1 MGRSL
6 LIAAFLAAPFTAEAV
21 TPASPAEVAA
31 AERAFAA
38 DGLTYGI
45 KGSFLRHMSDQ
56 AILFTPA
63 PVNAK
68 AYYEKQSAEGEPKL
82 VWWPEFAGIARSGD
96 LGFTTGPFTLNDK
109 PGGFYFTV
117 WSKGADGVWK
127 WLYDGGPAADTSKA
141 LGPKDTPVALP
152 VAAKGV
158 GSAEK
163 AFAQVQARETALA
176 KAAASDVKAAYL
188 AVVSKDA
195 RVTGSKAVPAVTP
208 EAVATELDTRAKS
221 IAFEA
226 KGGSA
231 SKAGDFAWT
240 WGDAAWTST
249 DGKARKGHY
258 VRIWQTRPEGWRLVY
273 DQILP
278 A

>member
-1 MGRSL
+1 MTRAL
-6 LIAAFLAAPFTAEAV
+6 LFAAALFATPALAAD
-21 TPASPAEVAA
+21 PAEVIA

-38 DGLTYGI
+38 DGVTYGI

-56 AILFTPA
+56 AVLFTPA

-68 AYYEKQSAEGEPKL
+68 AFYEKQSAEGEPKL
-82 VWWPEFAGIARSGD
+82 VWWPEFAGVARSGD
-96 LGFTTGPFTLNDK
+96 LGFTTGPYTVNGK
-109 PGGFYFTV
+109 AGGFYFTV

-127 WLYDGGPAADTSKA
+127 WLYDGGPAADASEA
-141 LGPKDTPVALP
+141 LGPNDTPVALP
-152 VAAKGV
+152 VAKKGV
-158 GSAEK
+158 GSAQK
-163 AFAQVQARETALA
+163 AFAQVQAREAELA
-176 KAAASDVKAAYL
+176 KTAATDAKTAYL
-188 AVVSKDA
+188 AAVSRDA

-208 EAVATELDTRAKS
+208 QAVVAELDTRAK
-221 IAFEA
+221 AVNFVPR
-226 KGGSA
+226 GGSA

-240 WGDAAWTST
+240 WGDADWTAT

-273 DQILP
+273 DQLLP